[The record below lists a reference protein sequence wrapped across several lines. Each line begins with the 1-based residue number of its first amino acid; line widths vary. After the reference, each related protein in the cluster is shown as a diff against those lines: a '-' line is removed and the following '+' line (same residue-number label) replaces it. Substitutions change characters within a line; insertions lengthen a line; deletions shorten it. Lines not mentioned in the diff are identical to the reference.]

1 MPDSLFS
8 DDAFRS
14 AKIAL
19 DGLNL
24 RQQIIGRNISNVD
37 TPGYRSQTVR
47 FEDALKSAMKTDQH
61 IGMESTNTGHL
72 AAPRATAGYIS
83 TPRPGGS
90 VRADGNNVD
99 IDVEMI
105 QMSEDAIRYQ
115 TMSQLVS
122 KKLLL
127 LKTISIAR

>member
-1 MPDSLFS
+1 MPDPIFS

-14 AKIAL
+14 ARVAL
-19 DGLNL
+19 DGLQL
-24 RQQIIGRNISNVD
+24 RQELIGRNISNVD

-47 FEDALKSAMKTDQH
+47 FEDTLKSALKNNREIRLETTQ
-61 IGMESTNTGHL
+61 TGHL
-72 AAPRATAGYIS
+72 AAPRELPSYLAQ
-83 TPRPGGS
+83 PRQGGS

-99 IDVEMI
+99 IDVEMA
-105 QMSEDAIRYQ
+105 QMAEDAIRYQ

-127 LKTISIAR
+127 LKTISISR